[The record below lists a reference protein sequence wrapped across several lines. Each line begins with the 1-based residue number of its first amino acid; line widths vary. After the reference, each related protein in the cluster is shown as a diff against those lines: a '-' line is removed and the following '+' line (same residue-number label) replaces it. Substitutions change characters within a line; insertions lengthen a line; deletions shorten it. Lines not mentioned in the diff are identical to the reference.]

1 MSNIINIIG
10 LNTVNFIKG
19 RKGEFRAI
27 SKARGGYLT
36 ISDFRNFENEN
47 FSENPSRVLNYYKK
61 GALQSVEFKPE
72 GSDYWITVF
81 ARVGK
86 KIKVVDVDIL
96 KNLKVGTVNSL
107 WFNTE
112 LYNSY
117 QYKAVNAKSW
127 ESMAFVENKVEEE
140 LAI

>member
-19 RKGEFRAI
+19 NKGEFRAI
-27 SKARGGYLT
+27 SKARGGFLT
-36 ISDFRNFENEN
+36 ISDFRDFENKS
-47 FSENPSRVLNYYKK
+47 FSENPSRVLNQYKK
-61 GALQSVEFKPE
+61 GVLQTVEFKAE

-96 KNLKVGTVNSL
+96 KTIKVGTINSL

-140 LAI
+140 LAV

>member
-27 SKARGGYLT
+27 SKARAGFLT
-36 ISDFRNFENEN
+36 VSDFRNFENES

-61 GALQSVEFKPE
+61 GALQSVEFKAE

-96 KNLKVGTVNSL
+96 KNLKVGTINSL

-140 LAI
+140 LAV